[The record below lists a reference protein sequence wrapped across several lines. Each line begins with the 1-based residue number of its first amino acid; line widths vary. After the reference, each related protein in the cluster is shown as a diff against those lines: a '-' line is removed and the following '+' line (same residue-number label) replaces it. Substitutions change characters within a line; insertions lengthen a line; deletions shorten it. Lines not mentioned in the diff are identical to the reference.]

1 MFTERILEMTDNPVI
16 LAEQKMTVPTERLV
30 RALSVAEVLG
40 LGLVNLTYFGA
51 PFVDPKR
58 GDFDLLKPRIL
69 TTNGIITP
77 QLSKYRSGSI
87 GSLTTSWGTPLTTLY
102 RGLMR
107 LRAGDFRLSLGQ
119 IRWLLDPQEFDMTD
133 FYLLASGRSE
143 PTKDSIAAD
152 YLPNYYRELAEAQIP
167 LIVDYSRKSKS
178 SKNLID
184 EFGVTIIDLEDYDPC
199 LDYSTPQDF
208 SQRSYIDL
216 SNTQGGGLPWIE

>member
-133 FYLLASGRSE
+133 FYLGASGRSE
-143 PTKDSIAAD
+143 PTKDSIVD
-152 YLPNYYRELAEAQIP
+152 KYLPEYYAELGSSGIP
-167 LIVDYSRKSKS
+167 VITDYDRLGLSSQRMIDKAGVIV
-178 SKNLID
+178 
-184 EFGVTIIDLEDYDPC
+184 IDLVDYDPS
-199 LDYSTPQDF
+199 LPYSTPLDF
-208 SQRSYIDL
+208 SGRSYIDL
-216 SNTQGGGLPWIE
+216 SMSCIDQLNLV